1 MNKKESFHICKDCN
15 NFTLIFKKSVCD
27 FDKTD
32 FGICCLMQ
40 ELVKKDNKCVLYKLR
55 AKNVKT
61 VTLEHLDSVIEDIKE
76 LEQIFYNVDF

>member
-1 MNKKESFHICKDCN
+1 
-15 NFTLIFKKSVCD
+15 
-27 FDKTD
+27 
-32 FGICCLMQ
+32 MQ
-40 ELVKKDNKCVLYKLR
+40 ELVKKDNKCELYKLR